1 MDPNSLL
8 SGQLLKLLPESG
20 YRYVGLEV
28 RGLSLSVKLAYAVD
42 PKGNLYLLGTG
53 GTPLYLGED
62 ANFFENAKLAAAMAT
77 SAFLAAKG
85 SLNFGVSQE
94 EVTDAL
100 SAGKLSA
107 QISAHLGV
115 GVNYDPISQTTEV
128 TVGPG
133 AAIPGVTANFTL
145 GGFRVGSVFTHPIVL
160 AAVTLD
166 VLKLTLMEK
175 LFAPRCFIAGTQIL
189 MADGSQKPIEE
200 VDVDDMVMSFDPD
213 AEDGLGA
220 SVPRRVTRT
229 FTNVT
234 RVLIDLWGL
243 HVTPG
248 HEFLADGGE
257 FMKIADILRKDRCF
271 VRQVDGKGV
280 PFRARTNA
288 QMKTLGDVLFRT
300 RFRDPRTGA
309 WRNASVRG
317 SIPFERVL
325 SDAGGVMSARMARL
339 IEVLH
344 HDGRLCVQS
353 FASNGQLRDPKGRT
367 LGVIEWPEGR
377 TPFDA
382 EAAENHVVLLDGAPF
397 VPDWVKNIPRDGE
410 ELQAVMNAGGGAD
423 DRLLIS
429 PYGAFTVSTVN
440 GQDQLNPPVSRQQ
453 LPPQRPDLRV
463 VGKGGGAPAHQ

>member
-1 MDPNSLL
+1 
-8 SGQLLKLLPESG
+8 
-20 YRYVGLEV
+20 
-28 RGLSLSVKLAYAVD
+28 
-42 PKGNLYLLGTG
+42 
-53 GTPLYLGED
+53 
-62 ANFFENAKLAAAMAT
+62 
-77 SAFLAAKG
+77 
-85 SLNFGVSQE
+85 
-94 EVTDAL
+94 
-100 SAGKLSA
+100 
-107 QISAHLGV
+107 
-115 GVNYDPISQTTEV
+115 
-128 TVGPG
+128 
-133 AAIPGVTANFTL
+133 
-145 GGFRVGSVFTHPIVL
+145 
-160 AAVTLD
+160 
-166 VLKLTLMEK
+166 
-175 LFAPRCFIAGTQIL
+175 
-189 MADGSQKPIEE
+189 MADGSQKSIEE
-200 VDVDDMVMSFDPD
+200 IDVDDMVMSFDPD

-300 RFRDPRTGA
+300 RFKDPGTGA

-325 SDAGGVMSARMARL
+325 SDRGGVMSARMARL

-344 HDGRLCVQS
+344 YDGRLCVQS

-382 EAAENHVVLLDGAPF
+382 ESAENHVVFLDGAPF

-429 PYGAFTVSTVN
+429 PFGAFTVTTVN

-463 VGKGGGAPAHQ
+463 VSKGGSAPAHQ